1 MGKERRGLKN
11 KEQLTIIPQAIEGD
25 KYSIISLF

>member
-11 KEQLTIIPQAIEGD
+11 KGQLTIIPQVIEGD